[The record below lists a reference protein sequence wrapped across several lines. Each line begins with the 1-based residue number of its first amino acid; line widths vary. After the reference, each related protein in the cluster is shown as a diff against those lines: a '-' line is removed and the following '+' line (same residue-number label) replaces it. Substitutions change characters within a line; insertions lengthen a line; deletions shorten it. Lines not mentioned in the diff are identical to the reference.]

1 MKKLIWL
8 MVLGVIFFIGGQW
21 WGLSL
26 SETKNQSEVA
36 PTEEFNQPDNIT
48 PDAQNGSASESK
60 K

>member
-8 MVLGVIFFIGGQW
+8 MVLGVVFFIGGQW

-26 SETKNQSEVA
+26 SETKNRTDSLA
-36 PTEEFNQPDNIT
+36 TEPVIRAEGAT
-48 PDAQNGSASESK
+48 TDAQNGSASESK